1 MIRIDHVTFSYG
13 EENENAGGVHDIN
26 LTVED
31 GQCVVLCGESGSGKT
46 TLAKILT
53 GLEQPD
59 SGEVFCRGERVDR
72 KNRKRN
78 SLPPRDFY
86 IHYTPFP
93 ATFQ

>member
-1 MIRIDHVTFSYG
+1 MDAILSCQGLTKLYGQKAALVDFTYDFPKGRIVG
-13 EENENAGGVHDIN
+13 LLGPN
-26 LTVED
+26 
-31 GQCVVLCGESGSGKT
+31 GSGKT

-78 SLPPRDFY
+78 NLNFHLQHRLCSRKPV
-86 IHYTPFP
+86 
-93 ATFQ
+93 QN